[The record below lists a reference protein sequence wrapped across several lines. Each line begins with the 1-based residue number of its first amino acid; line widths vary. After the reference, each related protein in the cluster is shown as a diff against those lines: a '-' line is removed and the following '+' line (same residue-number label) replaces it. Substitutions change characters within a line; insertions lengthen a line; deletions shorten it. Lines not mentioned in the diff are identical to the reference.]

1 MQRERGGGAYSALI
15 NLLCAQAAR
24 ACHAVHMQPMVKAG
38 HPGRLHDMHDIAQS
52 LTCMYIADRPGLAA
66 ALAAPLPTLV
76 PATGL
81 TIFLPWTLRAVM
93 TRGASSA
100 GCEAGLAPKPLP
112 ALAAPLPPAVRPPRL
127 EPPVREGGRFE
138 LRSEISAS
146 RLLSCVTK
154 CCRAWRESHCYT
166 EVNAMASDLACL
178 RCHADASAL

>member
-1 MQRERGGGAYSALI
+1 
-15 NLLCAQAAR
+15 
-24 ACHAVHMQPMVKAG
+24 
-38 HPGRLHDMHDIAQS
+38 
-52 LTCMYIADRPGLAA
+52 MYIADRPGLAA
-66 ALAAPLPTLV
+66 VLAAPLPTLV

-81 TIFLPWTLRAVM
+81 KIFLPWTLRAVM

-100 GCEAGLAPKPLP
+100 GCEAGLAPEPLP

-154 CCRAWRESHCYT
+154 CCRHCYT